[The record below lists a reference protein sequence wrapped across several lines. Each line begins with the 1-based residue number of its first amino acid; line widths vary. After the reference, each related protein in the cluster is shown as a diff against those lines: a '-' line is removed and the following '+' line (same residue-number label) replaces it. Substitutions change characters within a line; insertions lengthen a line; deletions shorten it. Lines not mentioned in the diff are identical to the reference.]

1 MAPRPQ
7 ATLQQQFKITNYI
20 GLAMMGAVFFYAFL
34 VLAISK
40 GYLPV
45 NLRPTLSQA
54 LSTNLSYIFL
64 VLAVAEYFILSFV
77 KKISLKNV
85 AFLQPLS
92 IATFALCESVSIL
105 GLCLFFFTGNA
116 NDFFIF
122 MVISLLYFY
131 LFYPKYA
138 DWEKLAKQ
146 ESSNPPGQ

>member
-1 MAPRPQ
+1 MALI
-7 ATLQQQFKITNYI
+7 AS
-20 GLAMMGAVFFYAFL
+20 VFLYAFL

-45 NLRPTLSQA
+45 RLDSSLDKA
-54 LSTNLSYIFL
+54 LLNNLSYVFL
-64 VLAVAEYFILSFV
+64 FLAVADYFILSFL

-92 IATFALCESVSIL
+92 IAIFALCESVSIL
-105 GLCLFFFTGNA
+105 GLVLFFLTGNA

-138 DWEKLAKQ
+138 DWERLAQQK
-146 ESSNPPGQ
+146 

>member
-20 GLAMMGAVFFYAFL
+20 GLAMMGAVFFYALL

-45 NLRPTLSQA
+45 KLHSTLSST
-54 LSTNLSYIFL
+54 LTTNLSYIFL
-64 VLAVAEYFILSFV
+64 VLAVAEYFILSFL
-77 KKISLKNV
+77 KKISLKSV
-85 AFLQPLS
+85 SFLQPLA
-92 IATFALCESVSIL
+92 IASFALCESVSVL
-105 GLCLFFFTGNA
+105 GLVLFFLTGNA

-146 ESSNPPGQ
+146 D